1 MNMQQTEAFRSQFP
15 FFQQQAEW
23 GYLDSA
29 ATTLKPQILIDST
42 VEFYAS
48 AGSVHRSQYD
58 LIQSRAYERARDLVA
73 SRFNAES
80 RNAVIWTSGT
90 THAINL
96 VAYGLEHLLEA
107 GDEIVIS
114 VAEHHA
120 NFIPWQQLAQRK
132 QAKLIVLPL
141 DANFQLNP
149 TALTQAVSERT
160 KIVALNLV
168 SNVTGVRQPVERL
181 IPIIRRRSNAKILLD
196 CAQAVCCEKVD
207 VQKLDADFYAFSA
220 HKMYGPTG
228 VGVLTG
234 KLQSLEQI
242 RPLFFGGKMLEDI
255 SESALSVAAL
265 PYRLEAGTPNIAGII
280 GFGKT
285 LEWLEQWDF
294 NALNRA
300 VDNLADEAYKRLK
313 NYKNIE
319 IFSQPGCST
328 ISFAFEGIH
337 HADIAAIMTESKI
350 ALRSGEHCAKPYL
363 RYLQQRGTL
372 RISLVHY
379 TSPDEL
385 DKFFKVLDLA
395 LDILLD

>member
-1 MNMQQTEAFRSQFP
+1 MDMQQTAAFRSQFP
-15 FFQQQAEW
+15 FFKQQAEW
-23 GYLDSA
+23 TYLDSA
-29 ATTLKPQILIDST
+29 ATTLKPQVLIDST
-42 VEFYAS
+42 TEFYAS

-58 LIQSRAYERARDLVA
+58 LAQSQAYERARDLVTT
-73 SRFNAES
+73 RFNVES
-80 RNAVIWTSGT
+80 RHAVIWTNGT

-107 GDEIVIS
+107 GDEIIIS

-132 QAKLIVLPL
+132 QAKLIALPL

-149 TALTQAVSERT
+149 TALIQVVSDRT
-160 KIVALNLV
+160 RIVALNLV
-168 SNVTGVRQPVERL
+168 SNVTGVRQPIEQL
-181 IPIIRRRSNAKILLD
+181 IPIIRQHSNAKILLD

-242 RPLFFGGKMLEDI
+242 RPLFFGGKMLNDV
-255 SESALSVAAL
+255 SESALSVTDL

-280 GFGKT
+280 GFGAV

-294 NALNRA
+294 DALNQA
-300 VDNLADEAYKRLK
+300 VGNLAEAAYKRLK
-313 NYKNIE
+313 NYKNIQ
-319 IFSQPGCST
+319 IFSQPGCVT
-328 ISFAFEGIH
+328 LSFAFQGIH
-337 HADIAAIMTESKI
+337 HADIAAIMTERKI

-363 RYLQQRGTL
+363 RYLAQAGTL
-372 RISLVHY
+372 RLSIAHY
-379 TSPDEL
+379 NQMEDLECFWES
-385 DKFFKVLDLA
+385 LDLA
-395 LDILLD
+395 LNILAD

>member
-23 GYLDSA
+23 SYLDSA
-29 ATTLKPQILIDST
+29 ATTLKPQVLIDST

-48 AGSVHRSQYD
+48 AGPVHRSQYD

-168 SNVTGVRQPVERL
+168 SNVTGVRQSVERL
-181 IPIIRRRSNAKILLD
+181 IRLF
-196 CAQAVCCEKVD
+196 AVVPM
-207 VQKLDADFYAFSA
+207 QKFY
-220 HKMYGPTG
+220 
-228 VGVLTG
+228 
-234 KLQSLEQI
+234 
-242 RPLFFGGKMLEDI
+242 
-255 SESALSVAAL
+255 
-265 PYRLEAGTPNIAGII
+265 
-280 GFGKT
+280 
-285 LEWLEQWDF
+285 
-294 NALNRA
+294 
-300 VDNLADEAYKRLK
+300 
-313 NYKNIE
+313 
-319 IFSQPGCST
+319 
-328 ISFAFEGIH
+328 
-337 HADIAAIMTESKI
+337 
-350 ALRSGEHCAKPYL
+350 
-363 RYLQQRGTL
+363 
-372 RISLVHY
+372 
-379 TSPDEL
+379 
-385 DKFFKVLDLA
+385 
-395 LDILLD
+395 